1 MELANVF
8 QQSSHATRMVC
19 AANCDPRDA
28 RAVARLCND
37 RSTMERSMITS
48 RFGKKIRLPST
59 VQIKHQ
65 LLLMRLADQEKE
77 EAARDSQ
84 MADTNAHWRQS
95 RNAISDSI

>member
-1 MELANVF
+1 
-8 QQSSHATRMVC
+8 
-19 AANCDPRDA
+19 
-28 RAVARLCND
+28 
-37 RSTMERSMITS
+37 MITS